1 MGWRRTRLHKGRGQQ
16 EEDSDA
22 SEKGGTS
29 SHSDASLVHSARA
42 SDFRAL
48 GSSKCLYIGAA
59 VFGLAWLALIYRAQG
74 IELWL
79 WAVALAAAG
88 SAFAFVLTN
97 RRRQLGLVEA
107 LDGERVSLAAQ
118 VREQRAAAITF
129 EKIFDAWPDGLLV
142 TRLDDGRI
150 VRANHEFLERSGLG
164 AVGGSIST
172 RDLWRDWELRE
183 QFIRRLRAESVV
195 RNFDAELVY
204 RGKVTSFLVSAAVVE
219 INGEQCAIASAR
231 DITGRKAVERTLIAA
246 ERKLTEQVAE
256 GARVQARL
264 RAEVEER
271 ERAER
276 AARSSADNLRLL
288 LEASLDSITVSR
300 LSDGRYIEVN
310 REFSRS
316 GYTRE
321 DALASSTHSLG
332 VWAHPEQLAS
342 YLEALRAKGKVRNM
356 EVEYRVRNGRTVT
369 SLVSGMLIEFDG
381 ERCVVSVSREIGER
395 KKLEREL
402 IAARETAQIAS
413 QAKSEF
419 LSGMSHEIRTPMNA
433 ILGMADLLWDSE
445 LGPEQRRFV
454 ELMRSNGN
462 ALLQLINDILDLAKI
477 ESGRLTL
484 ERADFDLADLV
495 DKVVETLAVRAHSK
509 GIELAAR
516 VVPGVP
522 PALLGDPLRMRQML
536 VNIIANAIKFTEHGE
551 VVLTIDTVAGEP
563 ASQPNEADGRPRDDA
578 SGPALAPLWL
588 RLSISDTGIGIP
600 ADKIDAIFSGFTQA
614 DASTTRRFGGTGL
627 GLSIVKRIASLMGGK
642 IEVESEIGRGST
654 FRITIPMQ
662 VGTLR
667 PSERRPASVDMT
679 GMPVLVVDD
688 NATNR
693 LVLHE
698 TLAQSGAEVIEASS
712 GALALAEIARARR
725 AGRPFRLALLD
736 YHMPEMDGIELV
748 ERIWQLEA
756 GQAASAGGPILLMLT
771 SDDLNAQ
778 LARLRAHGLRGYI
791 MKPIRR
797 PELLAAIAA
806 ALSEPPRAREDET
819 AEATPQ
825 APPPATASES
835 APAIV
840 PTPAPAI
847 VASPAS
853 NGGEPSEI
861 IRILLADDSPD
872 NRFLVEAYLKNSPC
886 QLEMAENGRIA
897 LEKFKAAPPD
907 LVLMDVQMPE
917 MDGLAA
923 TRAIRQWEK
932 DNEIGHVPII
942 VLTASALEEDVRRSL
957 EAGSDRHVNKPV
969 RKKVLLEA
977 ITAALEAHSNRD
989 GRTSLKSLVRAGPRD
1004 TTASKPPSL
1013 IADGSSLPIP
1023 VC

>member
-1 MGWRRTRLHKGRGQQ
+1 MH
-16 EEDSDA
+16 
-22 SEKGGTS
+22 SEKTYIFGALES
-29 SHSDASLVHSARA
+29 SWCR
-42 SDFRAL
+42 
-48 GSSKCLYIGAA
+48 YIAA
-59 VFGLAWLALIYRAQG
+59 TVFGLACLALIYRARG

-79 WAVALAAAG
+79 WAVALVAVG
-88 SAFAFVLTN
+88 SASTLMLTD
-97 RRRQLGLVEA
+97 RRRKSGLVAA
-107 LDGERVSLAAQ
+107 LYGERDSLEAQ
-118 VREQRAAAITF
+118 VREQRTAVITF
-129 EKIFDAWPDGLLV
+129 ERIFDAWPDGLLL

-150 VRANHEFLERSGLG
+150 VRANHEFLERSGLD
-164 AVGGSIST
+164 AARGSIST
-172 RDLWRDWELRE
+172 RDLWRDWAQRE
-183 QFIRRLRAESVV
+183 QFIRRLQAERVV
-195 RNFDAELVY
+195 RNYDADLVY

-219 INGEQCAIASAR
+219 FNGELCAIASTR
-231 DITGRKAVERTLIAA
+231 DITERKAVERTLIAA
-246 ERKLTEQVAE
+246 ERKLTEQVAD
-256 GARVQARL
+256 GARIQERL
-264 RAEVEER
+264 RAEIAVR

-276 AARSSADNLRLL
+276 TAQSSADNLRLL

-300 LSDGRYIEVN
+300 LSDGHYIEVN

-321 DALASSTHSLG
+321 DALASTTHSLG

-342 YLEALRAKGKVRNM
+342 YLEALRAKGKVRNV
-356 EVEYRVRNGRTVT
+356 EVEYRLRDGRIVT

-381 ERCVVSVSREIGER
+381 ERCVVSVSREIGAR

-419 LSGMSHEIRTPMNA
+419 LSSMSHEIRTPMNA

-484 ERADFDLADLV
+484 ESVDFDLGDMV

-516 VVPGVP
+516 VAPGVP
-522 PALLGDPLRMRQML
+522 LALVGDPLRVRQML
-536 VNIIANAIKFTEHGE
+536 VNITGNAIKFTEHGE
-551 VVLTIDTVAGEP
+551 VVLTVDTVAREP
-563 ASQPNEADGRPRDDA
+563 ASEPNEADGRPRDDA
-578 SGPALAPLWL
+578 TGPALAPLWL
-588 RLSISDTGIGIP
+588 RFSISDTGIGIP
-600 ADKIDAIFSGFTQA
+600 ADKIEAIFSGFTQA
-614 DASTTRRFGGTGL
+614 DPSTTRRFGGTGL
-627 GLSIVKRIASLMGGK
+627 GLSIVKRIAALMGGK
-642 IEVESEIGRGST
+642 IEVESEIARGST
-654 FRITIPMQ
+654 FRITVPMQ
-662 VGTLR
+662 VGTHR
-667 PSERRPASVDMT
+667 PSERRPVSVDLT

-693 LVLHE
+693 LILRE
-698 TLAQSGAEVIEASS
+698 TLAQSGAEVTEASS
-712 GALALAEIARARR
+712 GALALAEMARARK

-736 YHMPEMDGIELV
+736 YHMPEMDGIDLV
-748 ERIWQLEA
+748 ERIWQSEGGQSANA
-756 GQAASAGGPILLMLT
+756 GETMLLMLT

-778 LARLRAHGLRGYI
+778 LARLRTHGLHGY
-791 MKPIRR
+791 MLKPIRR
-797 PELLAAIAA
+797 PELLAAIAST
-806 ALSEPPRAREDET
+806 LSEPPRAREDQT

-825 APPPATASES
+825 APPPTTASES
-835 APAIV
+835 APAII
-840 PTPAPAI
+840 PTPAPTAATP
-847 VASPAS
+847 VLD
-853 NGGEPSEI
+853 GGEPPEI

-872 NRFLVEAYLKNSPC
+872 NRFLIEAYLKNSSC

-907 LVLMDVQMPE
+907 VVLMDVQMPE
-917 MDGLAA
+917 MDGLTA

-977 ITAALEAHSNRD
+977 ITAALEAQSNSD
-989 GRTSLKSLVRAGPRD
+989 GRTSLKSLVRAGRQD
-1004 TTASKPPSL
+1004 TVASKRPSL
-1013 IADGSSLPIP
+1013 MSVSRPLPITDR
-1023 VC
+1023 